1 MSDLKGIA
9 PPRAI
14 RAAAWFLCAWL
25 ASACGTQSAFD
36 GGQMDPAVGSI
47 QELLVR
53 EYDARV
59 TGFPQTAAGVR
70 ALGDHQVLVFI
81 ASEPRTPILSMDPAV
96 ATALRAYVRRGGA
109 LLLLGYAARMV
120 YELGLESAP
129 PDRFE
134 PYLWGLDQKTLPGD
148 YRYGIRMV
156 SARVPE
162 LVAGLTPEQ
171 DRTHVYFLGG
181 GELAAVQSC
190 HPGTM
195 RIHYVP
201 ER

>member
-9 PPRAI
+9 PPPAI
-14 RAAAWFLCAWL
+14 RAAAWFLCVWL

-81 ASEPRTPILSMDPAV
+81 ASEPRTPILTEDCTRV
-96 ATALRAYVRRGGA
+96 AEEEFSYRQD
-109 LLLLGYAARMV
+109 AARNRAV
-120 YELGLESAP
+120 GRGVVV
-129 PDRFE
+129 RF
-134 PYLWGLDQKTLPGD
+134 
-148 YRYGIRMV
+148 
-156 SARVPE
+156 
-162 LVAGLTPEQ
+162 
-171 DRTHVYFLGG
+171 
-181 GELAAVQSC
+181 

-195 RIHYVP
+195 RIHYAP